1 MALGYRWAIYGQYL
15 ALATRFIFGARSKD
29 CSRVSG
35 PKLVMT
41 VEPGLGVCK
50 GRSACWWAGAFYIK
64 QACGQCWPRRSA
76 VTGACCLQLH
86 GAPVGIFSVKEG
98 RPRSLGPTAV
108 GPAVFRSAC
117 RTRIDIARAGRSA
130 CYY

>member
-41 VEPGLGVCK
+41 VEPGLRVSKEAPVG
-50 GRSACWWAGAFYIK
+50 GRVRSILSKPMANAGPSVSSA
-64 QACGQCWPRRSA
+64 
-76 VTGACCLQLH
+76 GACCLQLH
-86 GAPVGIFSVKEG
+86 GAPVGIFSVKQG

-108 GPAVFRSAC
+108 GPVVFRPAC
-117 RTRIDIARAGRSA
+117 RTLIDIVRAGRSA